1 MTGSSVLRLLGLG
14 ALLVFALSAFTP
26 LPNVLA
32 GWVSVPPELG
42 PAQAI
47 VVLAGGGVSPDGTLS
62 NLSIRRAVHGIVLYQ
77 KGLAPLLVLSGAAR
91 DAPPTESGLRA
102 ELARTFGVPREAILT
117 ESSSHTTREEAA
129 RIRALLEPRAVRTI
143 LLVTDAQH
151 MVRAKRLFERAGFA
165 VSAAPAN
172 DVSQGV
178 VDPGARLLLLRR
190 TLAEIAALF
199 YYRVTGY
206 L

>member
-1 MTGSSVLRLLGLG
+1 
-14 ALLVFALSAFTP
+14 
-26 LPNVLA
+26 
-32 GWVSVPPELG
+32 
-42 PAQAI
+42 
-47 VVLAGGGVSPDGTLS
+47 
-62 NLSIRRAVHGIVLYQ
+62 
-77 KGLAPLLVLSGAAR
+77 
-91 DAPPTESGLRA
+91 
-102 ELARTFGVPREAILT
+102 
-117 ESSSHTTREEAA
+117 
-129 RIRALLEPRAVRTI
+129 VRTI